1 MRVLAVLKLD
11 GDVCVALAVDPPRAL
26 LELVLRTQPR
36 RLCARRA
43 RRCVSTTGDN
53 RSFLGRGARAV
64 AFAPSADASHTT
76 RIAAS
81 SSSSVSRSRCST
93 RRASATSITQN
104 CAAQPRHVDAGGPS
118 GMTRRA
124 SGRAL
129 MQTPT
134 RAAQMRARA
143 SPLLSERIRDSP
155 LGRRVGAL
163 FAPRDASKMYGYAL
177 EPPKRRRIR
186 DSPLL
191 SLLGALSLFGLIGV
205 AILHGGGLPDDG
217 SAMMAG
223 FSAMAARRSLA
234 HAHRLHAQRQADM
247 LRTAEHAAEPGLTL
261 AQAVEQQQQRPLL
274 RSVSEPTHAPAAV
287 APVISDTSCVD
298 ERPECASWASRGECA
313 ANPAFMR
320 KSCARS
326 CDECEFVRALAV
338 ICHRRKSLAPSLR
351 PGGLN
356 AMFERLVSAYS
367 PRGTVTVV
375 SSPPRGPWV
384 ITIDDFMEDDEVDA
398 LLDAHVGGGRFER
411 SLAGDETTAYRTSST
426 SWCNVPACEGDP
438 RIQRLRA
445 RVEKATG
452 IPADNAE
459 HIQTL
464 RYEPGEFYRP
474 HHDQNAEPLSAW
486 GPRMLT
492 FFLYLNTLDEDA
504 GGHDNKRRQ
513 MRGHARAPLA
523 ALLTRATCALQ
534 AAARASPTSTSPY
547 SRSAA
552 VLSSGHQ
559 STTTTRPRWTDTPTR
574 APTTRR
580 CP

>member
-1 MRVLAVLKLD
+1 
-11 GDVCVALAVDPPRAL
+11 
-26 LELVLRTQPR
+26 
-36 RLCARRA
+36 
-43 RRCVSTTGDN
+43 
-53 RSFLGRGARAV
+53 
-64 AFAPSADASHTT
+64 
-76 RIAAS
+76 
-81 SSSSVSRSRCST
+81 
-93 RRASATSITQN
+93 
-104 CAAQPRHVDAGGPS
+104 
-118 GMTRRA
+118 
-124 SGRAL
+124 
-129 MQTPT
+129 
-134 RAAQMRARA
+134 MRARA

-217 SAMMAG
+217 SAMMTG

-247 LRTAEHAAEPGLTL
+247 LRAAGHAAEPGLTL
-261 AQAVEQQQQRPLL
+261 AQAVEEQQQQRPVI
-274 RSVSEPTHAPAAV
+274 RSGSEPTHAPAAV
-287 APVISDTSCVD
+287 APVISDAACAD

-326 CDECEFVRALAV
+326 CDECEFVRALAE

-356 AMFERLVSAYS
+356 AMFERLVSTYS

-375 SSPPRGPWV
+375 SSPPHGPWV

-411 SLAGDETTAYRTSST
+411 SLAGDATTAYRTSST

-445 RVEKATG
+445 KVEKATG

-492 FFLYLNTLDEDA
+492 FFLYLNTLDDDA
-504 GGHDNKRRQ
+504 GGRDNTTTHPPRSAHTPQ
-513 MRGHARAPLA
+513 PARACPSA
-523 ALLTRATCALQ
+523 PCRSPLTRAASALQ
-534 AAARASPTSTSPY
+534 AAARASPLSTSP
-547 SRSAA
+547 SAPSAA
-552 VLSSGHQ
+552 VRSSGHQ
-559 STTTTRPRWTDTPTR
+559 STTTTRRRWTGTPTR